1 MPKDRHFIISEFII
15 RKTLVYWRRKW
26 QPTPV
31 FFGNSMD
38 RGAWWAIYSMG
49 LQRVGHD
56 LATERIAQQEF
67 QIFVN

>member
-49 LQRVGHD
+49 LQRVGM
-56 LATERIAQQEF
+56 T
-67 QIFVN
+67 